1 MFDIRLY
8 VTQFLNWLTSLPL
21 PRIGLNILDY
31 IIVFVFAF
39 YAYEGYVL
47 GLVLASLD
55 LLSFILSFL
64 IALKGYALVGD
75 IISQTFSIPR
85 GFANA
90 AGFFLLALVSELIL
104 SFVFRKLLVFIPKEK
119 IPQSVRNVFA
129 RINNI
134 GGIIPGL
141 ISAVIILSFL
151 FTLVIS
157 LPTSP
162 LLKNTI
168 SESQIGS
175 RLVTQT
181 ASIEKSLND
190 VFGGALYETL
200 NFLTVEPQ
208 SGESVAL
215 NFTVV
220 DPIVDRTSEE
230 QMLTLVNREREK
242 AGVGPLVMSDEL
254 SVLAR
259 DYSADM
265 FQRGY
270 FSHYN
275 PEGLSPFD
283 RMNAYGIEYLAAGE
297 NLALAPSVDLAM
309 QGLMNS
315 PGHRENI
322 LSAEFNHIGI
332 GVMDGG
338 IYGKMFTQ
346 EFTD

>member
-1 MFDIRLY
+1 MNEIRLIITN
-8 VTQFLNWLTSLPL
+8 VISFLTSLPL

-31 IIVFVFAF
+31 VILFVFAF
-39 YAYEGYVL
+39 YAYEGYAL
-47 GLVLASLD
+47 GFVLASLD
-55 LLSFILSFL
+55 LLSFVLSFI
-64 IALKGYALVGD
+64 IALKGYSFVGE
-75 IISQTFSIPR
+75 IIAQTFSIPR

-90 AGFFLLALVSELIL
+90 GAFFLLALISELVL
-104 SFVFRKLLVFIPKEK
+104 SFTLRRVLVFMPRANIPQRFRDQFRKV
-119 IPQSVRNVFA
+119 
-129 RINNI
+129 NNYL
-134 GGIIPGL
+134 GVIPGI

-151 FTLVIS
+151 FTLIIS

-162 LLKNTI
+162 LLKNTVT
-168 SESQIGS
+168 ESMIGS

-200 NFLTVEPQ
+200 NFLTVEPE

-215 NFTVV
+215 NFTVS
-220 DPIVDRTSEE
+220 DPIVDARAEDAMLIQVNNERRKVGVEPLQMNEE
-230 QMLTLVNREREK
+230 LR
-242 AGVGPLVMSDEL
+242 
-254 SVLAR
+254 VLAR

-265 FQRGY
+265 LRRGY

-315 PGHRENI
+315 PGHKANI
-322 LSAEFNHIGI
+322 LSPDFNQIGI